1 MTALSQKI
9 DRAQSNIYHQFHLP
23 AHTALFLLTASI
35 CLYSPDLLHFHVM
48 HAVKVLILYHGT
60 ASVGLFG
67 LFVKEFGL
75 KGGKGGGIGE
85 WTRLVKGK
93 DYMI

>member
-1 MTALSQKI
+1 M
-9 DRAQSNIYHQFHLP
+9 
-23 AHTALFLLTASI
+23 
-35 CLYSPDLLHFHVM
+35 HV
-48 HAVKVLILYHGT
+48 VKVLILYHST

-75 KGGKGGGIGE
+75 KGGIGE

-93 DYMI
+93 DDMI